1 MKLIW
6 GQGSAAHHP
15 RPGIQN
21 RRGHTLLVVGA
32 ALLAVVWRFGVFL
45 EHSGPNIFASDEN
58 VQKGSKYAMD
68 ENLRCPRL
76 NVTSNLFRP
85 LPFFEQGS
93 GKAFRKHALRTQDE
107 LSLTSRFLWFPEP
120 PKSLGSCPFVFYH
133 IHKNGGGSMGKHVS
147 IQMDKFNSES
157 ERQMGRENYT
167 TASQKYLKQAYESR
181 KHGGDQPMVIFT
193 FIRDPLE
200 RFLSS
205 LGQVLKGPTG
215 LLRKHLSPCHNSMT
229 TADLIDCVLNKM
241 EETSSF
247 LDEHFAPQSYE
258 LYSGVQGFDL
268 AIAVVDLSLLSEVV
282 TQLGGSQSHVHEN
295 SAVGVVYE
303 YPQFLLAPSSL
314 TRDFQRR
321 ICRLYEADVRM
332 LAQTQVTTTEC
343 SELQSR

>member
-1 MKLIW
+1 MNLMG
-6 GQGSAAHHP
+6 GQGSTADHS

-21 RRGHTLLVVGA
+21 RHGHTLLVVGA
-32 ALLAVVWRFGVFL
+32 ALLAVVWRFGVSL
-45 EHSGPNIFASDEN
+45 EDSGPIIFATDED
-58 VQKGSKYAMD
+58 VKKDSKYAIN

-93 GKAFRKHALRTQDE
+93 GKAFRKHALRTQAE
-107 LSLTSRFLWFPEP
+107 LSLKSRFLWFPES

-147 IQMDKFNSES
+147 IQTEKFNSES

-167 TASQKYLKQAYESR
+167 TACQNLLKQAYESQ
-181 KHGGDQPMVIFT
+181 KQSGNQPMLVFT

-205 LGQVLKGPTG
+205 LGQVLNGPTG
-215 LLRKHLSPCHNSMT
+215 ILRKRLSPCHNSMT

-268 AIAVVDLSLLSEVV
+268 AIAVVDLSLLSAVV

-295 SAVGVVYE
+295 SAVGVVHE

-314 TRDFQRR
+314 TRDFRRR
-321 ICRLYEADVRM
+321 ICRMYEADVRM